1 MKITDIIA
9 TLELKVLSGHN
20 GLINT
25 ISGGYVSDLLSD
37 VIGNANEGQVWI
49 TLQTHQNIIAVASLK
64 DIAAVIIVK
73 GAVPEADT
81 LIKSNLENI
90 PVLSTD
96 LDTFTITGRLFELLK
111 MDENFPG

>member
-1 MKITDIIA
+1 MKITDIID

-25 ISGGYVSDLLSD
+25 IRGGYVSDLLSD
-37 VIGNANEGQVWI
+37 VIGNAKEGQVWI

-64 DIAAVIIVK
+64 DISAVIIVK
-73 GAVPEADT
+73 GAIPEADT
-81 LIKSNLENI
+81 IKKSNIENI

-96 LDTFTITGRLFELLK
+96 LDTFTISGRLFDLLK
-111 MDENFPG
+111 NE